1 MSIFNGF
8 PWIPVFP
15 QHRIPSGAS
24 SGMLLHPHGP
34 RKVDHPSLG
43 STGKKKKI
51 FHIVDFKFHS
61 CPSPIFVSDVMP
73 LDHVGPTLSSLIDQG
88 IFKKKKKKVIKSHD
102 YCRFGGGGSAMY
114 PHEEWS
120 TFFLLQPLRN
130 KVNQESW
137 LGTAC
142 SFLHEYKYKKVHCAK
157 LYKRGVD
164 HFF

>member
-24 SGMLLHPHGP
+24 SGMLLHPRGP

-51 FHIVDFKFHS
+51 VHIVDFKFHS

-73 LDHVGPTLSSLIDQG
+73 LDHVGPTLSPTSSLIDLG
-88 IFKKKKKKVIKSHD
+88 IFKKKKKIVIKSHD
-102 YCRFGGGGSAMY
+102 YCRFGGVVCNVSPRRMKY
-114 PHEEWS
+114 I
-120 TFFLLQPLRN
+120 FFIATPQ
-130 KVNQESW
+130 K
-137 LGTAC
+137 
-142 SFLHEYKYKKVHCAK
+142 
-157 LYKRGVD
+157 
-164 HFF
+164 

>member
-102 YCRFGGGGSAMY
+102 YCRFGGGG
-114 PHEEWS
+114 
-120 TFFLLQPLRN
+120 LQCIPMKN
-130 KVNQESW
+130 EV
-137 LGTAC
+137 
-142 SFLHEYKYKKVHCAK
+142 
-157 LYKRGVD
+157 
-164 HFF
+164 HFFYCNPSEIKSIRNPDSGLLVLSSMNTNIRRFTVRNFTSVELIIF